1 MSLTKL
7 NLHLTDAT
15 LEVPLSQSIVSELN
29 QQLDQLVQ
37 QFKTADRATKQP
49 TWEYRHIGEV
59 FFEVFCNPNI
69 WANPLVARVLLTVR
83 DERLRCTAEMSLAQL
98 RQDIQEVL
106 GQT

>member
-1 MSLTKL
+1 MTLTKL
-7 NLHLTDAT
+7 NLHLADAT
-15 LEVPLSQSIVSELN
+15 VEVPLSRAIVLEIN
-29 QQLDQLVQ
+29 QQLDQLIQ
-37 QFKTADRATKQP
+37 QFKTADKATKQP
-49 TWEYRHIGEV
+49 NWEYQHIGEV

-69 WANPLVARVLLTVR
+69 WANPFVAKVLLTVR

>member
-15 LEVPLSQSIVSELN
+15 VEVPLSRAIVLEIN
-29 QQLDQLVQ
+29 QQLDQLIQ
-37 QFKTADRATKQP
+37 QFKTADKATKQP
-49 TWEYRHIGEV
+49 NWEYQHIGEV

-69 WANPLVARVLLTVR
+69 WANPFVAKVLLTVR